1 MMALGS
7 LTNLGEMPP
16 PQGAVPRL
24 LLLHLIST
32 KALLPAVS
40 AHSPFPRF
48 CYSGEGF
55 GRWAGAACRSRE
67 SPLTEAGEMH
77 QKAFSRN

>member
-7 LTNLGEMPP
+7 STNLGDMPP
-16 PQGAVPRL
+16 PQGAVKR
-24 LLLHLIST
+24 LLHLIST

-48 CYSGEGF
+48 CYSGGGF